1 MVPLTLIVRHGD
13 QVCLSV
19 SCDGIADVV
28 RMRRAA
34 VEAAIRPAL
43 DEFQERVVYSA
54 EPSLVVLGAPGT
66 GKSTVAVEAVVA
78 AVEGGLRPDE
88 CLLLAPTRV
97 QAAAL
102 RDRLTSRLQAT
113 SSEPVARSHQSLA
126 FGILREAAALAGE
139 PAPRL
144 LSGPEQDVVLRELL
158 AGHREGITDSEG
170 LRAGGPTMFDLG
182 VFGPQW
188 PDFVRAALPTRG
200 FRAELRDLLM
210 RAVEWGLDGEA
221 LRDLGVAHGRPAW
234 VAAAQVLDE
243 YDRVTALSRPGAY
256 DPSWIL
262 GAAAT
267 LLESDDQA
275 ATRLRRRTRLV
286 VVDDAQELTH
296 ASATLLDVI
305 AHRGARM
312 VLLGDPDSTLQGFR
326 GADPRYLQ
334 MLATM
339 RGAPAPTI
347 LPTSYRLGSQI
358 SQAAGRVSAR
368 IGTVGAGSQRTAT
381 PTDKE
386 DTVEVALL
394 RATSQE
400 AAYVAGQFREWHLV
414 HEVPWS
420 QMAIIVR
427 GQARAV
433 ALRRAMS
440 SAGVPVAVPATV
452 LAVRDEPAVAPFL
465 TLLEAAIA
473 LRDDNSHPVTPEA
486 AIDLLIS
493 PLGGADALVL
503 RRMRRALRA
512 VELGDGG
519 NRSSDE
525 LLAVAVTS
533 AGPLDEPEVA
543 PAARIARVLRA
554 GVEATRLPSAT
565 AEAVL
570 WAMWQAG
577 GLADGWRKAA
587 LDGGAAGAR
596 ADRDLDAMMALFS
609 AAAAYDDRLP
619 GSAPEGFLEH
629 IRGQDVP
636 GDRLVAAA
644 PDDDAV
650 ALITPAAAAGR
661 QWRVVAV
668 CGVQE
673 GVWPDLR
680 LRGSL
685 LGSEQLVDVM
695 RGRDTKLGS
704 AELLRAAQ
712 AAVRYDETRQFH
724 VAITRASERLLVTA
738 VRSDDEQP
746 SVYLDLVDPP
756 VRREDHGEEPRQPV
770 EVPDALTLPGTV
782 AALRRDIARGQEPAA
797 ERAAVDLAFLAR
809 QQVPGADPD
818 RWWAMTPLSDD
829 RPLREDDASVP
840 VSPSR
845 VESFGTCGLNWLLTS
860 VGADGPDK
868 GTRNVGTLVH
878 EIAAEF
884 PDSDVETMTA
894 ALDERWARLGFGTS
908 WMSERDRLRAHG
920 MLEKLHTY
928 FVKAAAEGWE
938 QVGVEVDFRLQI
950 GRAALSGS
958 VDRIER
964 KDGTSGIRV
973 IDFKTGSAKPKK
985 DEVAEQAQLGVYQV
999 AVVEGGFD
1007 GDDQSAGAALVH
1019 VGKAAGATSN
1029 AMMQPQPALDDAT
1042 DSWAHTLLAT
1052 TADGMASATVRTSAS
1067 ERCGNCPVRAC
1078 CPLQDEGR
1086 MLGEQR

>member
-1 MVPLTLIVRHGD
+1 ML
-13 QVCLSV
+13 
-19 SCDGIADVV
+19 CDGITDVV

-34 VEAAIRPAL
+34 VEAAIKPAL
-43 DEFQERVVYSA
+43 DDVQEQVVRSVA
-54 EPSLVVLGAPGT
+54 PSLVVLGGPGT
-66 GKSTVAVEAVVA
+66 GKSTVAVETVVA

-97 QAAAL
+97 QAAHL
-102 RDRLTSRLQAT
+102 RDQLTTRLQAT

-139 PAPRL
+139 PSPRL

-158 AGHREGITDSEG
+158 AGHREGITDSKS
-170 LRAGGPTMFDLG
+170 LRTGDAAM
-182 VFGPQW
+182 FGPQW
-188 PDFVRAALPTRG
+188 PDFVREALMTRG
-200 FRAELRDLLM
+200 FRTELRDLLM
-210 RAVEWGLDGEA
+210 RAVEWGLDGAA
-221 LRDLGVAHGRPAW
+221 LAALGVQHDRPAW

-267 LLESDDQA
+267 LLENDHEA
-275 ATRLRRRTRLV
+275 ASRLRRRTRLV

-305 AHRGARM
+305 AHPGARI

-326 GADPRYLQ
+326 GADPRYLR
-334 MLATM
+334 MLASL
-339 RGAPAPTI
+339 RGAPEPVF
-347 LPTSYRLGSQI
+347 LPHSYRLGTQTSL
-358 SQAAGRVSAR
+358 AAGRVSDR
-368 IGTVGAGSQRTAT
+368 IGTVGVGRQRDVT
-381 PTDKE
+381 PTDV
-386 DTVEVALL
+386 DDFVEVALL

-400 AAYVAGQFREWHLV
+400 AAYVAGQFREWHLM
-414 HEVPWS
+414 HDVPWS

-473 LRDDNSHPVTPEA
+473 LRDDNPHPVSPEA
-486 AIDLLIS
+486 AIDLLVS

-512 VELGDGG
+512 AELGDGG
-519 NRSSDE
+519 SRSSDE

-533 AGPLDEPEVA
+533 ASPLDEPEVA
-543 PAARIARVLRA
+543 PAACIARVLQA
-554 GVEATRLPSAT
+554 GVEAARQPAAT

-577 GLADGWRKAA
+577 GLADGWRKTA

-704 AELLRAAQ
+704 SELLRAAQ

-746 SVYLDLVDPP
+746 SVYLDLIDPP
-756 VRREDHGEEPRQPV
+756 VRSEDHGEEPRQPV
-770 EVPDALTLPGTV
+770 EVPDAVTLPGTV

-797 ERAAVDLAFLAR
+797 ERAALDLAFLAR
-809 QQVPGADPD
+809 HQVPGADPT

-829 RPLREDDASVP
+829 RPLREADADVP
-840 VSPSR
+840 VSPSK

-860 VGADGPDK
+860 VGADGPDM

-884 PDSDVETMTA
+884 PDSDLETMGE
-894 ALDERWARLGFGTS
+894 ALDERWARLGFGNT
-908 WMSERDRLRAHG
+908 WMSERDRVRAHG
-920 MLEKLHTY
+920 MLEKLHGY
-928 FVKAAAEGWE
+928 FEKAAAEGWE
-938 QVGVEVDFRLQI
+938 QVGVEVDFRLQV
-950 GRAALSGS
+950 GRAALRGS
-958 VDRIER
+958 VDRLER
-964 KDGTSGIRV
+964 KDGTPGIRV
-973 IDFKTGSAKPKK
+973 IDFKTGSAKPKN
-985 DEVAEQAQLGVYQV
+985 DEIAEQAQLGVYQV

-1007 GDDQSAGAALVH
+1007 GGDQSAGAALVH
-1019 VGKAAGATSN
+1019 VGKAAGTKSA
-1029 AMMQPQPALDDAT
+1029 ALQHQPALDETT
-1042 DSWAHTLLAT
+1042 DTWAHELLAT
-1052 TADGMASATVRTSAS
+1052 TADGMASATVRAS
-1067 ERCGNCPVRAC
+1067 VSDRCGTCPVRAC

-1086 MLGEQR
+1086 VLGEQR

>member
-1 MVPLTLIVRHGD
+1 M
-13 QVCLSV
+13 
-19 SCDGIADVV
+19 
-28 RMRRAA
+28 
-34 VEAAIRPAL
+34 RPAL
-43 DEFQERVVYSA
+43 DEVQEWVAASVA
-54 EPSLVVLGAPGT
+54 PSLVVLGAPGT
-66 GKSTVAVEAVVA
+66 GKSTVAVETVVA

-97 QAAAL
+97 QAAEL
-102 RDRLTSRLQAT
+102 RDRLTTRLQAT

-139 PAPRL
+139 PSPRL
-144 LSGPEQDVVLRELL
+144 LSGPEQDIVLRELL
-158 AGHREGITDSEG
+158 AGHREGVTTTDG
-170 LRAGGPTMFDLG
+170 PGGAGPGNQ
-182 VFGPQW
+182 GPQW
-188 PDFVRAALPTRG
+188 PNFVREALATRG

-221 LRDLGVAHGRPAW
+221 LRELGHRHGRPAW
-234 VAAAQVLDE
+234 VAGAQVLDE

-267 LLESDDQA
+267 LLENDDQA
-275 ATRLRRRTRLV
+275 ASRLRRRTRLV

-296 ASATLLDVI
+296 ASATLLDVV
-305 AHRGARM
+305 AYPGARM

-334 MLATM
+334 LLASL
-339 RGAPAPTI
+339 RGAPDPVI
-347 LPTSYRLGSQI
+347 LPHSYRLGVQT

-381 PTDKE
+381 PTEQGDH
-386 DTVEVALL
+386 VEVALL

-400 AAYVAGQFREWHLV
+400 AAYVAGQFREWHLMQG
-414 HEVPWS
+414 VPWS

-465 TLLEAAIA
+465 TLLQAAIA
-473 LRDDNSHPVTPEA
+473 VRDDNPHPITPEA

-512 VELGDGG
+512 TELGDGG
-519 NRSSDE
+519 SRSSDE

-554 GVEATRLPSAT
+554 GVEAARLPSAT

-570 WAMWQAG
+570 WAMWESG

-587 LDGGAAGAR
+587 LDGGAAGSR
-596 ADRDLDAMMALFS
+596 ADRDLDAMMALFA

-629 IRGQDVP
+629 VRGQDVP

-695 RGRDTKLGS
+695 RGRDTRLGS

-724 VAITRASERLLVTA
+724 VAITRSSERLLVTA

-756 VRREDHGEEPRQPV
+756 VRHEDLGEEPRQPV
-770 EVPDALTLPGTV
+770 EVPDAMTLSGTV
-782 AALRRDIARGQEPAA
+782 AALRRDVARGHEPAA
-797 ERAAVDLAFLAR
+797 ERAAVDLGFLAR

-818 RWWAMTPLSDD
+818 RWWAMTALSDD
-829 RPLREDDASVP
+829 RPLREADATVS

-860 VGADGPDK
+860 VGADGPDV

-878 EIAAEF
+878 EIAAQF
-884 PDSDVETMTA
+884 PDADLQTMGA

-908 WMSERDRLRAHG
+908 WMSERDRARAHG
-920 MLEKLHTY
+920 MLEKLHGY
-928 FVKAAAEGWE
+928 FEKATAQGWE
-938 QVGVEVDFRLQI
+938 QVGVEVDFRLQV
-950 GRAALSGS
+950 GRAALRGS

-964 KDGTSGIRV
+964 KDGIPGIRV
-973 IDFKTGSAKPKK
+973 IDFKTGSGKPKQ

-999 AVVEGGFD
+999 AVVEGAFEGQ
-1007 GDDQSAGAALVH
+1007 DQTAGAALVH
-1019 VGKAAGATSN
+1019 VGKAAGTKGA
-1029 AMMQPQPALDDAT
+1029 AVQPQPALDEST
-1042 DSWAHTLLAT
+1042 DSWAHNLLAR
-1052 TADGMASATVRTSAS
+1052 TADGMSSAAVRATVSD
-1067 ERCGNCPVRAC
+1067 RCGTCPVRAC

-1086 MLGEQR
+1086 ILGEQR

>member
-1 MVPLTLIVRHGD
+1 
-13 QVCLSV
+13 
-19 SCDGIADVV
+19 
-28 RMRRAA
+28 MRRAA
-34 VEAAIRPAL
+34 VPTAGRPAL
-43 DEFQERVVYSA
+43 DEAQEEVVRSA
-54 EPSLVVLGAPGT
+54 APSLLVLGAPGT
-66 GKSTVAVEAVVA
+66 GKSTVAVETVVA

-102 RDRLTSRLQAT
+102 RDRLTTRLQAT

-158 AGHREGITDSEG
+158 TGHRAGITTTDG
-170 LRAGGPTMFDLG
+170 LGGADAGNQ
-182 VFGPQW
+182 GPQW
-188 PDFVRAALPTRG
+188 PDFVREALSTRG
-200 FRAELRDLLM
+200 FRSELRDLLM

-221 LRDLGVAHGRPAW
+221 LRELGTRHDRPAW

-243 YDRVTALSRPGAY
+243 YDHVTALSRPGAY

-267 LLESDDQA
+267 LLETDDQA
-275 ATRLRRRTRLV
+275 ASRLRRRTRLV

-296 ASATLLDVI
+296 ASATLLDVV
-305 AHRGARM
+305 AHPGARM

-326 GADPRYLQ
+326 GADPRYVQL
-334 MLATM
+334 LASRT
-339 RGAPAPTI
+339 GAPDPI
-347 LPTSYRLGSQI
+347 VLRQSYRLGPQTA
-358 SQAAGRVSAR
+358 QAARRVSDR
-368 IGTVGAGSQRTAT
+368 IGTVGAGRQRTVT
-381 PTDKE
+381 PTAQQDH
-386 DTVEVALL
+386 VEVALL

-400 AAYVAGQFREWHLV
+400 AAYVAGKFREWHLMGGV
-414 HEVPWS
+414 HWS

-465 TLLEAAIA
+465 TLLAAAIA
-473 LRDDNSHPVTPEA
+473 LRDDTAHPVTPEA

-512 VELGDGG
+512 VELSDGG

-533 AGPLDEPEVA
+533 ASPLDEPEVA

-554 GVEATRLPSAT
+554 GVNAAQVPSAT

-570 WAMWQAG
+570 WAMWEAG
-577 GLADGWRKAA
+577 GLAEQWRRTA

-695 RGRDTKLGS
+695 RGRDSRMGS

-724 VAITRASERLLVTA
+724 VAITRASEQLLVTA
-738 VRSDDEQP
+738 VQSDDEQP

-756 VRREDHGEEPRQPV
+756 VRHDDRGEEPRQPV
-770 EVPDALTLPGTV
+770 EVPDAMTLPGTV
-782 AALRRDIARGQEPAA
+782 AALRRDIAQGQEPAA
-797 ERAAVDLAFLAR
+797 KRAALDLAFLAR

-818 RWWAMTPLSDD
+818 RWWVMTQLSDD
-829 RPLREDDASVP
+829 RPLRQTGATVS

-860 VGADGPDK
+860 VGADGPDV

-884 PDSDVETMTA
+884 PDADLETMGA

-908 WMSERDRLRAHG
+908 WMSERDRAHAHG
-920 MLEKLHTY
+920 MLEKLHGYLET
-928 FVKAAAEGWE
+928 AALEGWV
-938 QVGVEVDFRLQI
+938 QVGVEVEFKLQV
-950 GRAALSGS
+950 GRAALRGS

-964 KDGTSGIRV
+964 KDGIVGIRV
-973 IDFKTGSAKPKK
+973 IDFKTGSGKPKK

-1007 GDDQSAGAALVH
+1007 GADQSAGAALVH
-1019 VGKAAGATSN
+1019 VGKASTTAGA
-1029 AMMQPQPALDDAT
+1029 ALQHQPALEQTT
-1042 DSWAHTLLAT
+1042 DTWAHHLLAR
-1052 TADGMASATVRTSAS
+1052 TADGMASATVRAS
-1067 ERCGNCPVRAC
+1067 VSDRCGSCPVRAC